1 MEQISLEDFARVEL
15 IVGTVVSVVSLTGIR
30 SPSYRIQ
37 VDFGPRVGVK
47 KTSSQ
52 IQELYNKEDLV
63 GRQVLGLVNIPDK
76 QIGPMMSEFLLAGFY
91 REDGS
96 VVLAV
101 PDKPVSDG
109 AKLA

>member
-1 MEQISLEDFARVEL
+1 MKQISLEDFADVEL
-15 IVGTVVSVVSLTGIR
+15 LAGTVLSADRLAEIR
-30 SPSYRIQ
+30 RPSYRIK
-37 VDFGPRVGVK
+37 VDFGPKVGIR
-47 KTSSQ
+47 KTSAQ
-52 IQELYNKEDLV
+52 IQDLYSRDELV

-101 PDKPVSDG
+101 PDKPVADG